1 MADEAKVHAADMM
14 DREGIKSLL
23 GRVRDRFPRLSHLW
37 VNAGYNGQDK
47 GADWVVKALGWTAE
61 IARHPPK
68 VAPQDVMKAWGRE
81 WGKEGVTINWQNLC
95 HLEPARI
102 GTRRPWMETGH
113 GMLDHL
119 GSYQASR

>member
-1 MADEAKVHAADMM
+1 MKVAIVVPFATQRGGAELALEHLLRANRRGPQVEYHLTFLEEGHMADEAKVHAADVM

-61 IARHPPK
+61 IARHPP
-68 VAPQDVMKAWGRE
+68 
-81 WGKEGVTINWQNLC
+81 
-95 HLEPARI
+95 
-102 GTRRPWMETGH
+102 
-113 GMLDHL
+113 
-119 GSYQASR
+119 